1 MTIKEQVLDAMN
13 GKVDNEK
20 KNFQKNLANV
30 LNDFEHF
37 FIYQADIAY
46 KSSRMINIISDTMV
60 FIQNQ
65 DERVIPSM
73 IQNERD
79 YHLQQLVN
87 GQVITSST
95 NHLYNLSQNYER
107 QINQELY
114 KFYAALYASIIK

>member
-1 MTIKEQVLDAMN
+1 MN

-46 KSSRMINIISDTMV
+46 KSSRMIKIISDTMV